1 MLGFQH
7 HFIITSLF
15 FLNLELVARLVGG
28 SGQHQGRVEV
38 NVKGTWGTICQNYFD
53 KPDADVICRF
63 LGFVESITV
72 NNHATFG
79 LGTSPMLLDELHCEG
94 TEPSPFHCPH
104 AQFGVHTCTHS
115 QDAGLTCKRK
125 FYTCCFEQP

>member
-1 MLGFQH
+1 M
-7 HFIITSLF
+7 
-15 FLNLELVARLVGG
+15 VARLVGG

-53 KPDADVICRF
+53 KLDADVICRF

-72 NNHATFG
+72 NNHASFG
-79 LGTSPMLLDELHCEG
+79 LGTGPILLDELHCEG
-94 TEPSPFHCPH
+94 TELSPFHCPH

-125 FYTCCFEQP
+125 LYACCFDQP